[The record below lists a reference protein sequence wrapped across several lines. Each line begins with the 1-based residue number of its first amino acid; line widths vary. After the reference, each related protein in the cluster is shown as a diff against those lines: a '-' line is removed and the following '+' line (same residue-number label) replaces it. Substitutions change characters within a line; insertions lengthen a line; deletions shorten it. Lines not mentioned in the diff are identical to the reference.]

1 MPRVLTNWPEEPV
14 VRAGGAEL
22 AQAVI
27 CRLQGTP
34 AGLRAEEYLH
44 VTRKSSCR
52 QGGALRASCR
62 N

>member
-34 AGLRAEEYLH
+34 ARSA
-44 VTRKSSCR
+44 
-52 QGGALRASCR
+52 QGRGIFACYQEIFL
-62 N
+62 